1 MATSSTGG
9 LFLPDNAIIQVGNSN
24 DLQIYHDGTNSVLN
38 NTTGNLQIYNNA
50 DDKDIQ
56 FIADDGSGG
65 TATYFYLDGSG
76 TRTIFEQH
84 TRHID
89 NIYSAFGTDA
99 DLRIFHDGT
108 NSKIQ
113 QSSGATGDLVIEQAV
128 DDKDVKIRS
137 DDGSGGLTEYFR
149 ADGSTGEAKLYNYGN
164 LKFKTSNTGIDVTGT
179 TVTDALT
186 VQTVQGNIEIANSS
200 AVIDMK
206 RAGTNYIVASNSS
219 GNLRL
224 GSGNNFNRLNIAN
237 NGDISF
243 YEDTGTSQILY
254 WDASAESL
262 GIGNTTPA
270 YKIDISNTNGGVLA
284 RFKDSDSSHNGII
297 IAGDVNAGW
306 LGNSASNTGEGI
318 YYQNSINAMRM
329 YANSSEI
336 ARLISTGL
344 SITSGSLQISATD
357 VITSARRLKN
367 LTLETML
374 GIQLPAYSSGT
385 SGSRF
390 LNGASNSIVNHPI
403 SGEVWHDIF
412 AFRRFYNWTYETS
425 TDGNSF
431 TSATI
436 DDKAF
441 DHRDVSSYEAI
452 NSTIKAVRWIVQG
465 VQYAK
470 IKYFSISADYS
481 PSAPN
486 VIFKVE
492 SSSDGN
498 TWTTRVDA
506 VTTNLSTNHA
516 FFKTTTDIN
525 DDYLRIT
532 LTKETISNTSNV
544 DINRLC
550 AWSYRSGD
558 QGKGKEFHLPF
569 KYVAQSSIDFVDN
582 QRLRLG
588 DGNDL
593 QLYHNATNNY
603 IESHTGQLYINQ
615 YANDSDVYIQSDN
628 GSGGTATYFLADGSE
643 GSVKL
648 YHYGSKKLETSST
661 GTNITG
667 ALSVINNGEVRLN
680 ELASNGSNYVA
691 LKSATSLGVNTTYT
705 LPTTYPANSGSVLIS
720 TDAGVMSW
728 SANTVSTFS
737 NGADNRVITAT
748 GASGITG
755 EVNLTFDGTTLA
767 LLNTNS
773 FVEIGNTT
781 TPTANIRFKTANSG
795 TPTIYFNDGSDQAF
809 IRYGHGALNGEKLIL
824 SATTTDITGNLEIG
838 DGHLIGD
845 DSFDNLAL
853 VSSSG
858 ENIVVGANNDI
869 YFTTGASNLSSTGTT
884 RLIVKNDGKVGIGT
898 VGPQTM
904 LQIVGS
910 GNSAGSVGGTV
921 GIRQKGDTEH
931 DGITITSSHGN
942 SGRIYKD
949 SSGNMHLYNTGGNPN
964 DFVITNAGNIGI
976 STSSPTHKLTV
987 AGTTSHETV
996 RVLTTTGNANLRV
1009 STDNSDFA
1017 IIGQG
1022 GSNRFD
1028 IYDNNASTTRLS
1040 LDASGN
1046 LLVGKTNTTFGNA
1059 GIEARANGNFR
1070 AIRDGANVADFNRLT
1085 SDGNIVAFYKDGT
1098 AKAVIGSIYTGF
1110 GTGSPA
1116 TPLHVYH
1123 STINTIATFQSG
1135 DQGAGINLVDN
1146 GGTSTI
1152 QQTTDILRIGVDE
1165 DGAVANSV
1173 IAFRVDGSEKSRI
1186 DEGARL
1192 LVGTTSIAPY
1202 ASTSSTAQGIALR
1215 GDFGMLGASR
1225 PNNYSLSLNRAD
1237 SDGDIINLRKNG
1249 STVGSIGT
1257 NSGYIRIGTGDTHL
1271 LYHSGIDTIIP
1282 YSGSAN
1288 RDDAISLGYSGARFK
1303 DLHLSGT
1310 ANVGQITV
1318 DSRLVIDGSKIY
1330 DTPANGNNKGF
1341 GIGGAGLV
1349 PVNGSGTNTTNLVDI
1364 GTSTYKF
1371 KDLHLSGNANIG
1383 TNLTVQGTLS
1393 AGTLAPDSVD
1403 TDTVTTGIVNYE
1415 QGSTTLGST
1424 QMRTATTTSTSQ
1436 GAVVN
1441 LSASFKTV
1449 KFLVQITNTTNPAYH
1464 VTEITVLNDGTNQY
1478 ISEYGTIL
1486 SGSSLASFDADKTS
1500 TNLRLLAT
1508 PTTTDTLV
1516 FKIMVNGILS

>member
-1 MATSSTGG
+1 
-9 LFLPDNAIIQVGNSN
+9 
-24 DLQIYHDGTNSVLN
+24 
-38 NTTGNLQIYNNA
+38 
-50 DDKDIQ
+50 
-56 FIADDGSGG
+56 
-65 TATYFYLDGSG
+65 
-76 TRTIFEQH
+76 
-84 TRHID
+84 
-89 NIYSAFGTDA
+89 
-99 DLRIFHDGT
+99 
-108 NSKIQ
+108 
-113 QSSGATGDLVIEQAV
+113 
-128 DDKDVKIRS
+128 
-137 DDGSGGLTEYFR
+137 
-149 ADGSTGEAKLYNYGN
+149 
-164 LKFKTSNTGIDVTGT
+164 
-179 TVTDALT
+179 
-186 VQTVQGNIEIANSS
+186 
-200 AVIDMK
+200 
-206 RAGTNYIVASNSS
+206 
-219 GNLRL
+219 
-224 GSGNNFNRLNIAN
+224 
-237 NGDISF
+237 
-243 YEDTGTSQILY
+243 
-254 WDASAESL
+254 
-262 GIGNTTPA
+262 
-270 YKIDISNTNGGVLA
+270 
-284 RFKDSDSSHNGII
+284 
-297 IAGDVNAGW
+297 
-306 LGNSASNTGEGI
+306 
-318 YYQNSINAMRM
+318 
-329 YANSSEI
+329 
-336 ARLISTGL
+336 
-344 SITSGSLQISATD
+344 
-357 VITSARRLKN
+357 
-367 LTLETML
+367 ML

-603 IESHTGQLYINQ
+603 IENHTGQLYINQ

-869 YFTTGASNLSSTGTT
+869 YFTTGATNLTSTGTT
-884 RLIVKNDGKVGIGT
+884 RLIIKNDGKVGVNNISPQSQYFNT
-898 VGPQTM
+898 LVVGD
-904 LQIVGS
+904 GS
-910 GNSAGSVGGTV
+910 GE
-921 GIRQKGDTEH
+921 K
-931 DGITITSSHGN
+931 GITIRSS
-942 SGRIYKD
+942 
-949 SSGNMHLYNTGGNPN
+949 
-964 DFVITNAGNIGI
+964 
-976 STSSPTHKLTV
+976 
-987 AGTTSHETV
+987 
-996 RVLTTTGNANLRV
+996 
-1009 STDNSDFA
+1009 
-1017 IIGQG
+1017 
-1022 GSNRFD
+1022 
-1028 IYDNNASTTRLS
+1028 STTRGVLAFS
-1040 LDASGN
+1040 DTDSATSGRYDGYISYNHNSTYMSFHTNTGNEQMRIDANGN

-1059 GIEARANGNFR
+1059 GIEARENGNFR
-1070 AIRDGANVADFNRLT
+1070 AIRDGANVGDFNRLT

-1135 DQGAGINLVDN
+1135 DTGAGINLVDN

-1173 IAFRVDGSEKSRI
+1173 IAFRVDGSEKARI
-1186 DEGARL
+1186 DDSGNL
-1192 LVGTTSIAPY
+1192 LVGKT
-1202 ASTSSTAQGIALR
+1202 STSVATVGAKMSPTGQLTATVSSDIPLA
-1215 GDFGMLGASR
+1215 
-1225 PNNYSLSLNRAD
+1225 LNRTT
-1237 SDGDIINLRKNG
+1237 SDGDIAQFRKDN
-1249 STVGSIGT
+1249 TVVGSIGSD
-1257 NSGYIRIGTGDTHL
+1257 SGTIYIDGG
-1271 LYHSGIDTIIP
+1271 
-1282 YSGSAN
+1282 SGSTGLYFGSSN
-1288 RDDAISLGYSGARFK
+1288 IYPRDNGSAVNNAVDIGHGSYKFK